1 MDERNFV
8 ILHFQKLRRVRNF
21 NRDKMYAIVEI
32 AGQQIKVE
40 TKREYYVNRLQGDEA
55 TQVIFENILLI
66 DDDSTIRVG
75 RPRVE
80 GARVKATISEHIKS
94 DKVLI
99 FKKKRRKGYQKL
111 NGHRQPLSKIIIE
124 EISVA

>member
-1 MDERNFV
+1 
-8 ILHFQKLRRVRNF
+8 
-21 NRDKMYAIVEI
+21 MYAIVEI

-124 EISVA
+124 ETSVA

>member
-1 MDERNFV
+1 
-8 ILHFQKLRRVRNF
+8 
-21 NRDKMYAIVEI
+21 MYAIVEI

-80 GARVKATISEHIKS
+80 GA
-94 DKVLI
+94 
-99 FKKKRRKGYQKL
+99 
-111 NGHRQPLSKIIIE
+111 
-124 EISVA
+124 